1 MNQPIW
7 INNWLKKNDVRRGK
21 SSDESN
27 GRWWKSQWNRMTRG
41 HRFTHGARREELGIS
56 DAIQVE
62 SAILHLWIRVNRP
75 WNEKK
80 VGERNVLLVV
90 FSPVPVPVTEQKNDQ
105 GTLLIASFLF
115 LKPSC
120 FNFTGH
126 YLFPYLG
133 SMSLTYW
140 YRLLWIWDLVEL
152 FWVRGPF
159 CSLGKAGFA
168 ILFGCADL
176 LSFGFYFII
185 GFSCIL
191 RLKNV
196 LPLFGFTR
204 L

>member
-1 MNQPIW
+1 MKIPVKQ
-7 INNWLKKNDVRRGK
+7 NDSRPSFHAWGPA
-21 SSDESN
+21 
-27 GRWWKSQWNRMTRG
+27 G
-41 HRFTHGARREELGIS
+41 GARHQRRDSGRIGHPSPMDTRKSAVKREESGGEKRSLGCFFP
-56 DAIQVE
+56 
-62 SAILHLWIRVNRP
+62 SASAGN
-75 WNEKK
+75 
-80 VGERNVLLVV
+80 G
-90 FSPVPVPVTEQKNDQ
+90 TKNDQ